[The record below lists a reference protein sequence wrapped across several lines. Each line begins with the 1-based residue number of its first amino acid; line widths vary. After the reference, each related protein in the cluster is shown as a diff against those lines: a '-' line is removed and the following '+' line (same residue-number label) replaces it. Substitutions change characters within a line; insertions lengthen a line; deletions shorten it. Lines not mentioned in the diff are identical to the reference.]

1 MRRILLLKTSKN
13 ECEGNANK
21 RETFYKL
28 VSRLV
33 RRYIDIANEMEQAG
47 YTAEEAA
54 DIKKQVDYFNDIKDE
69 IKLKSGDAL
78 DLKYYD
84 PAMRQLID
92 NYVRAEDSEKLV
104 DLADISFLDD

>member
-1 MRRILLLKTSKN
+1 MCEVIHPQTREGYFAYFVYAENTPVENQQN

-54 DIKKQVDYFNDIKDE
+54 CNDSSK
-69 IKLKSGDAL
+69 AL
-78 DLKYYD
+78 RPSARRVKRRPLTSS
-84 PAMRQLID
+84 A
-92 NYVRAEDSEKLV
+92 S
-104 DLADISFLDD
+104 